1 MMLTIYNLHGHLKS
15 ITDGLKV
22 EFMTIIDVDL
32 PNPTEMVVIMINKS
46 YVKILLTTLILTFSV
61 SAWSQDERDNN
72 ALDEI
77 FVIGSNDA
85 LRDLAGSA
93 TFIDREEI
101 REFDDTDITDLLTR
115 SPGIYIRHE
124 DGYGLRPNIGI
135 RGAAAER
142 SQKIT
147 IMEDG
152 ILIAPAPYSA
162 PAAYYFPNVNRMSA
176 VEILKGPAAIEYG
189 PHTVGGA
196 LNLVSQPIAFDRRG
210 KLEAAFGTE
219 NYQKYRAEFGHQV
232 GQFAYSIDLLRYSAD
247 GFKDLDGGGDTGFA
261 RNDVNLKLE
270 WNSDA
275 STSLQQKLQLKL
287 GFATGK
293 SDETYLGLTDADF
306 MLTPNRRYISSGLDE
321 FISEH
326 SQAHLF
332 HSIQLKPNLR
342 LFTKAYVNRFDRG
355 WKKFAGIIGGPS
367 ANSVLARPDI
377 FITEIALLRGEIDSL
392 DAGGALIDVT
402 NNDRNYGSQGIEV
415 TVNYDHEYGL
425 WQHNFQAGV
434 RLHNDYVES
443 DNQQR
448 GYAIVNRGLL
458 FDGIDNRAKKA
469 LSEGATDASALFLN
483 DKINIG
489 RWSLNAGVRVENIQ
503 GEFYDF
509 MDNSTT
515 TNKETVVIP
524 GLGVHWQ
531 WRDDLGFFAGINSGF
546 SPAAPASGSEAKSE
560 ESINFEYGLRYD
572 AEYLHAEIVGFFS
585 DYSNL
590 IGRCRVSD
598 PNCDTGEE
606 FSAGNVDIAGAE
618 VSGSYTFKLDNGW
631 TIPLELAYTYTESA
645 FQGSFLSKFTQW
657 GNVTKG
663 DELPY
668 LPEHNARLQMS
679 ITNEKFTFI
688 TALRYVSEMREISG
702 QGTLESGVFT
712 PKYAIVDMSANW
724 LINDTWKILV
734 VAENVTDKRTIASRR
749 PIGARP
755 TAPLLFRVGLQYQ
768 F

>member
-1 MMLTIYNLHGHLKS
+1 
-15 ITDGLKV
+15 
-22 EFMTIIDVDL
+22 
-32 PNPTEMVVIMINKS
+32 MINRDCT
-46 YVKILLTTLILTFSV
+46 KILLIALTLPFSV
-61 SAWSQDERDNN
+61 GAWSQSVRDDNT
-72 ALDEI
+72 LDEI
-77 FVIGSNDA
+77 FVIGSSDA

-93 TFIDREEI
+93 TFIDGEEI
-101 REFDDTDITDLLTR
+101 QEFDDTDITDLLTR

-152 ILIAPAPYSA
+152 VLIAPAPYSA
-162 PAAYYFPNVNRMSA
+162 PAAYYLPNVNRMSA
-176 VEILKGPAAIEYG
+176 VEVLKGPAAIEYG

-196 LNLVSQPIAFDRRG
+196 LNLVSQPINLDRRG
-210 KLEAAFGTE
+210 KLEATFGTD
-219 NYQKYRAEFGHQV
+219 NYQKYRTEFGNQV
-232 GQFAYSIDLLRYSAD
+232 GQFAYSVDLLHYSAD

-261 RNDVNLKLE
+261 RNDINLKLE
-270 WNSDA
+270 WNSAA
-275 STSLQQKLQLKL
+275 SSPLQQKLQLKL
-287 GFATGK
+287 GFADEK
-293 SDETYLGLTDADF
+293 SDETYLGLTDVDF
-306 MLTPNRRYISSGLDE
+306 MLTPDRRYMSSGLDE

-326 SQAHLF
+326 YQAHLF

-355 WKKFAGIIGGPS
+355 WKKFDGIIGGPS

-377 FITEIALLRGEIDSL
+377 FITEIALLRGEIDSSG
-392 DAGGALIDVT
+392 AGGQLIDVT
-402 NNDRNYGSQGIEV
+402 NNDRKYGSQGIEV
-415 TVNYDHEYGL
+415 AVNFEDTYGS
-425 WQHNFQAGV
+425 WQHNFQAGM
-434 RLHNDYVES
+434 RFHSDYVER
-443 DNQQR
+443 DHHQR
-448 GYAIVNRGLL
+448 GYAVANQELV
-458 FDGIDNRAKKA
+458 FDGLNNRPKKA
-469 LSEGATDASALFLN
+469 LNEATTDALAFFLN
-483 DKINIG
+483 DKIDIG
-489 RWSLNAGVRVENIQ
+489 QWSMNAGVRVENIQ
-503 GEFYDF
+503 GDFYDF
-509 MDNSTT
+509 NSANCLAIGCNDSTI
-515 TNKETVVIP
+515 TNKQTVVIP

-531 WRDDLGFFAGINSGF
+531 WRDELGFFAGINSGF
-546 SPAAPASGSEAKSE
+546 SPAAPTAGSEAKSE
-560 ESINFEYGLRYD
+560 ESTNFEYGLRYD

-598 PNCDTGEE
+598 PNCTAGEE
-606 FSAGNVDIAGAE
+606 FSAGDVDIAGAE
-618 VSGSYTFKLDNGW
+618 MSGSYTFKLDNGW

-668 LPEHNARLQMS
+668 LPEHSARLQMS

-688 TALRYVSEMREISG
+688 TALRYVSEMREIAG
-702 QGTLESGVFT
+702 QGTLEPGIFT
-712 PKYAIVDMSANW
+712 PEYAIVDMSANW
-724 LINDTWKILV
+724 LINDAWKLLA
-734 VAENVTDKRTIASRR
+734 VAENVTNKRTIVSRR

-755 TAPLLFRVGLQYQ
+755 TAPSLFRVGLQYQ